1 MAFGNCFERK
11 NVVATLAPLS
21 VTGRQPDAVDLP
33 SSNKDARSYACAL
46 IHQAKDA
53 TTGEVDTR
61 RLAGWVADAH
71 RQDPH
76 AAGQAY
82 EAIEQALFESSPAYA
97 GRFNQDVADTWRVN
111 SDNNAQ
117 GSDLYPSGQW
127 ATGQYM
133 TFKGDRTLIQNP
145 ILVKRWEFTQS
156 AWTGKGGP
164 TAALEALLHQHG
176 IERVPGVN
184 LPPPGSLN
192 KAQAQSQGLSVAQ
205 ANNINGSLA
214 RDAIADRYRQD
225 PSFNDVSVEQE
236 RLGGTRRVDVVAGQN
251 AKDPRYNRLIETE
264 SKVGRTAATSGKN
277 GTREQVLKDAQQL
290 ADNRATR
297 RIGQLLGKAGR
308 IVRPVG
314 IVLDSINVAQAFRE
328 DGNRIG
334 VNTGRAV
341 SGLAGGA
348 AGAWGGAAAGA
359 AIGTALFPGVGTV
372 VGGIIGG
379 ICGGIGGDFAG
390 KGLFD
395 GIRSLF

>member
-1 MAFGNCFERK
+1 MLF
-11 NVVATLAPLS
+11 
-21 VTGRQPDAVDLP
+21 
-33 SSNKDARSYACAL
+33 RS
-46 IHQAKDA
+46 
-53 TTGEVDTR
+53 
-61 RLAGWVADAH
+61 
-71 RQDPH
+71 
-76 AAGQAY
+76 
-82 EAIEQALFESSPAYA
+82 
-97 GRFNQDVADTWRVN
+97 
-111 SDNNAQ
+111 
-117 GSDLYPSGQW
+117 
-127 ATGQYM
+127 
-133 TFKGDRTLIQNP
+133 
-145 ILVKRWEFTQS
+145 
-156 AWTGKGGP
+156 
-164 TAALEALLHQHG
+164 
-176 IERVPGVN
+176 
-184 LPPPGSLN
+184 
-192 KAQAQSQGLSVAQ
+192 
-205 ANNINGSLA
+205 
-214 RDAIADRYRQD
+214 
-225 PSFNDVSVEQE
+225 
-236 RLGGTRRVDVVAGQN
+236 
-251 AKDPRYNRLIETE
+251 
-264 SKVGRTAATSGKN
+264 RTAATSGKN